1 MLEIEIGGILLLN
14 KRTIHTFYDL
24 LTGYGTLATIQKLFE
39 CEYIFEAENHV
50 STLSGQRR
58 LLADS
63 YVSSINLNNPS
74 DLRKLFNV
82 IEMFYLENEENEYF
96 QNDTTWKQFIKLLE
110 RDGYAFANGKVQYE
124 NSTFIPHELESF
136 TGEYNIQHVENDWNR
151 ALSQAKTDPE
161 DAITATRAMVEST
174 LKWILDDIG
183 EEYKETDNLNQ
194 LYKKVAQ
201 LLNMSP
207 DQHGE
212 EIFKQALGSINGVV
226 TGLGAL
232 RNAYGDSHGKG
243 KIYYKPSE
251 RHAKFAINL
260 SGTLCIYLLETYL
273 VSRKT
278 PSTK

>member
-1 MLEIEIGGILLLN
+1 LIS

-50 STLSGQRR
+50 TTLSGQRR
-58 LLADS
+58 SLADS
-63 YVSSINLNNPS
+63 YVASLDLKNPS

-82 IEMFYLENEENEYF
+82 IEMFYLENEESEYF
-96 QNDTTWKQFIKLLE
+96 QNDTTRKHFFKLLKH
-110 RDGYAFANGKVQYE
+110 DGYTFVNGKVQYE
-124 NSTFIPHELESF
+124 NTTYIPQELESF
-136 TGEYNIQHVENDWNR
+136 TGEYNIEHVENDWKR

-183 EEYKETDNLNQ
+183 EEYKETDNLSQ

-201 LLNMSP
+201 LLNLSP
-207 DQHGE
+207 DQHGA
-212 EIFKQALGSINGVV
+212 EIFKQILGSINGVV

-243 KIYYKPSE
+243 KVYYKPSE

-260 SGTLCIYLLETYL
+260 SGTLCIYLLETYI
-273 VSRKT
+273 VSRKDQ
-278 PSTK
+278 SVRKGKAII